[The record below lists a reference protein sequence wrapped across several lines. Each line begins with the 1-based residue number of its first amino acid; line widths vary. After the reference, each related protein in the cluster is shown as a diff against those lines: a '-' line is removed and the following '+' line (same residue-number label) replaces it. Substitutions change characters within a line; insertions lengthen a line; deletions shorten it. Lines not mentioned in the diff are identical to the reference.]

1 MSKLESKQREE
12 ASEVLLN
19 SLQEFFT
26 LLGKRYNSTVQ
37 DELLKMTV
45 QRLTVADGVENA
57 PKRLVVATSQW
68 ALSMRGRTGLVEAFI
83 LPATELMNLPSSELP
98 SRAKLTLRVY
108 DGGSGAWMVNDVIVT
123 GDEMNALMRG
133 LFKDVV
139 GRTRHDFDDMPEPMR
154 LIAGG
159 QSFAGTVRSLVAEK
173 HALVQKIV
181 DQQEAIQNNLARD
194 LHDVVLGNV
203 MLLRRS
209 VSGGN
214 PLSTEEAVSVLD
226 EIAKRLRDVCQEL
239 SPRDLKDCGLR
250 PMIEE
255 LCSSLSTRVG
265 CRTHFVC
272 PPDLP
277 DFPQEVAL
285 HIYRIA
291 QECFNNIAKH
301 ASASEVNLSIELL
314 QNVFTMT
321 IADNGV
327 GYDTERPAAR
337 TRAGGS
343 GASIIRER
351 AELIA
356 CIYPARVWFDSQQG
370 KGAKL
375 TLEVMV
381 AGGQGEKKAE

>member
-1 MSKLESKQREE
+1 MSKLENKQLEE
-12 ASEVLLN
+12 SSDVLLQ

-26 LLGKRYNSTVQ
+26 LLGKRYNSTVHE
-37 DELLKMTV
+37 ELLKMTV

-83 LPATELMNLPSSELP
+83 LPATELMNLPNSELP
-98 SRAKLTLRVY
+98 SRAKLTLRVH

-139 GRTRHDFDDMPEPMR
+139 GRTRHDVDDIPEPMR

-209 VSGGN
+209 VSGGKQ
-214 PLSTEEAVSVLD
+214 LSTEESITVLD

-239 SPRDLKDCGLR
+239 SPRDLNDCGLR

-255 LCSSLSTRVG
+255 LCNSLSTRVG
-265 CRTHFVC
+265 CQTHFNC
-272 PPDLP
+272 PPVLP
-277 DFPQEVAL
+277 DIPEEVAL

-301 ASASEVNLSIELL
+301 ASASEVTLTIELN

-327 GYDTERPAAR
+327 GYDTEKPAAR

-351 AELIA
+351 AELIG

-375 TLEVMV
+375 TLEIMV
-381 AGGQGEKKAE
+381 SHERAEKTQT

>member
-1 MSKLESKQREE
+1 MSKLENKQLEE
-12 ASEVLLN
+12 SSDVLLQ

-26 LLGKRYNSTVQ
+26 LLGKRYNSTVH

-45 QRLTVADGVENA
+45 QRITVADGVENA

-68 ALSMRGRTGLVEAFI
+68 ALSMRGRKGLVEAFI
-83 LPATELMNLPSSELP
+83 LPATEIMNLPNSELP
-98 SRAKLTLRVY
+98 SRAKLRLKVH

-209 VSGGN
+209 VSGGKL
-214 PLSTEEAVSVLD
+214 LSADESISVLD

-265 CRTHFVC
+265 CHTHFIC
-272 PPDLP
+272 PDELPDLP
-277 DFPQEVAL
+277 QEVSL

-291 QECFNNIAKH
+291 QECFNNVGKH
-301 ASASEVNLSIELL
+301 ASASEVTLSIELN

-327 GYDTERPAAR
+327 GYDTEKPQAR

-351 AELIA
+351 AELIG

-375 TLEVMV
+375 TLEIMV
-381 AGGQGEKKAE
+381 SHERLDKKQA

>member
-1 MSKLESKQREE
+1 MSKLENKQREE
-12 ASEVLLN
+12 ASEVLLS
-19 SLQEFFT
+19 SLQEFFI
-26 LLGKRYNSTVQ
+26 LLGKRYNSTVH
-37 DELLKMTV
+37 DELLKMTT
-45 QRLTVADGVENA
+45 QRIAVTDGAENA

-68 ALSMRGRTGLVEAFI
+68 ALSMRGRAGLVEAFI
-83 LPATELMNLPSSELP
+83 LPATELMNLPNSELP
-98 SRAKLTLRVY
+98 SRAKLTLRVH

-159 QSFAGTVRSLVAEK
+159 QSFSGTVRSLVAEK

-209 VSGGN
+209 VSGGK
-214 PLSTEEAVSVLD
+214 PLSTEESISVLD

-239 SPRDLKDCGLR
+239 SPRDLNDCGLR

-265 CRTHFVC
+265 CQTHFVC
-272 PPDLP
+272 PPELP

-285 HIYRIA
+285 HVYRIA
-291 QECFNNIAKH
+291 QECFNNISKH
-301 ASASEVNLSIELL
+301 ASASEVTLSIELL

-321 IADNGV
+321 ISDNGV
-327 GYDTERPAAR
+327 GYDTEKPAGR
-337 TRAGGS
+337 TRGGGS

-351 AELIA
+351 AELIG
-356 CIYPARVWFDSQQG
+356 CIYPSRVWFDSQQG

-375 TLEVMV
+375 TLEILVS
-381 AGGQGEKKAE
+381 GGPGEKKAE

>member
-1 MSKLESKQREE
+1 MTKLENKQLEE
-12 ASEVLLN
+12 SSDILLQ

-26 LLGKRYNSTVQ
+26 LLGKRYNSTVH

-68 ALSMRGRTGLVEAFI
+68 ALSMRGRPGLVDAFI
-83 LPATELMNLPSSELP
+83 LPATELMNLPNSELP
-98 SRAKLTLRVY
+98 SRAKLSLRVH

-139 GRTRHDFDDMPEPMR
+139 GRTRHDVDDMPEPMR

-209 VSGGN
+209 ISGGKA
-214 PLSTEEAVSVLD
+214 LSTEESLLVLD

-239 SPRDLKDCGLR
+239 SPRDLNDCGLR

-255 LCSSLSTRVG
+255 LCNSLSTRVG
-265 CRTHFVC
+265 CQTHFTC
-272 PPDLP
+272 PPVLPDLP
-277 DFPQEVAL
+277 QDVAL

-291 QECFNNIAKH
+291 QECFNNITKH
-301 ASASEVNLSIELL
+301 ASATDVMLTIELN

-321 IADNGV
+321 ISDNGV
-327 GYDTERPAAR
+327 GYDTEKPTTR

-375 TLEVMV
+375 TLEIMV
-381 AGGQGEKKAE
+381 SGERGEKKTD

>member
-1 MSKLESKQREE
+1 MSKLENKQREE
-12 ASEVLLN
+12 ASDILLQ

-26 LLGKRYNSTVQ
+26 LLGKRYNSTVH

-45 QRLTVADGVENA
+45 QRVAVNDGTENS

-68 ALSMRGRTGLVEAFI
+68 ALSMRGRAGFVEAFI

-98 SRAKLTLRVY
+98 SRGKLSLRVH

-139 GRTRHDFDDMPEPMR
+139 GRTRHDFEDMPEPMR

-209 VSGGN
+209 VSGGKA
-214 PLSTEEAVSVLD
+214 LSAEESVSVLD

-239 SPRDLKDCGLR
+239 SPRDLNDCGLR

-265 CRTHFVC
+265 CKTNFISPPVL
-272 PPDLP
+272 PDLP
-277 DFPQEVAL
+277 EEVSL

-291 QECFNNIAKH
+291 QECFNNITKH
-301 ASASEVNLSIELL
+301 ASASEVTLSIDVN

-327 GYDTERPAAR
+327 GFDTEKAATR
-337 TRAGGS
+337 TRAGGT

-351 AELIA
+351 AELIG
-356 CIYPARVWFDSQQG
+356 CVYPARVWFDSQQG

-375 TLEVMV
+375 TLEIMV
-381 AGGQGEKKAE
+381 SHDPPKKDFD

>member
-1 MSKLESKQREE
+1 MSKLENKQLEE
-12 ASEVLLN
+12 SSDVLLQ

-26 LLGKRYNSTVQ
+26 LLGKRYNSTVH

-83 LPATELMNLPSSELP
+83 LPSTELMNLPNSELP
-98 SRAKLTLRVY
+98 SRAKLRLKVH

-214 PLSTEEAVSVLD
+214 PLSTEETATVLD

-265 CRTHFVC
+265 CRTHFIC
-272 PPDLP
+272 PDDLP
-277 DFPQEVAL
+277 VFPHEVSL

-291 QECFNNIAKH
+291 QECFNNITKH
-301 ASASEVNLSIELL
+301 ASASEVTLSIGLT

-327 GYDTERPAAR
+327 GYDTEKPTGR

-356 CIYPARVWFDSQQG
+356 CINPARVWFDSQQG

-375 TLEVMV
+375 TLEIMV
-381 AGGQGEKKAE
+381 STEPDKKSV

>member
-1 MSKLESKQREE
+1 MSKLENKQLEE
-12 ASEVLLN
+12 SSDVLLQ

-26 LLGKRYNSTVQ
+26 LLGKRYNSTVH

-45 QRLTVADGVENA
+45 QRITVADGVENA

-68 ALSMRGRTGLVEAFI
+68 ALSMRGRKGLVEAFI
-83 LPATELMNLPSSELP
+83 LPATEIMNLPNSELP
-98 SRAKLTLRVY
+98 SRAKLRLKVH

-209 VSGGN
+209 VSGGKL
-214 PLSTEEAVSVLD
+214 LSADESISVLD

-265 CRTHFVC
+265 CHTHFIC
-272 PPDLP
+272 PDELPDLP
-277 DFPQEVAL
+277 QEVSL

-291 QECFNNIAKH
+291 QECFNNVGKH
-301 ASASEVNLSIELL
+301 ASASEVTLSIELN

-327 GYDTERPAAR
+327 GYDTEKPQTR

-351 AELIA
+351 AELIG

-375 TLEVMV
+375 TLEIMV
-381 AGGQGEKKAE
+381 SHERLDKKQA

>member
-1 MSKLESKQREE
+1 MSKLENKQREE

-26 LLGKRYNSTVQ
+26 LLGKRYNSTVH
-37 DELLKMTV
+37 DELLKMTT
-45 QRLTVADGVENA
+45 QRVIVADGVENA

-68 ALSMRGRTGLVEAFI
+68 ALSMRGRAGLVEAFI

-98 SRAKLTLRVY
+98 SRAKLTLRVH

-209 VSGGN
+209 VSGGK

-265 CRTHFVC
+265 CRTNFVC
-272 PPDLP
+272 PPVLP
-277 DFPQEVAL
+277 DFPQEVSL

-301 ASASEVNLSIELL
+301 ASASEVTLSIELI
-314 QNVFTMT
+314 QKVFTMT

-327 GYDTERPAAR
+327 GYDAEKPAPR
-337 TRAGGS
+337 TRTGGS
-343 GASIIRER
+343 GSSIIRER
-351 AELIA
+351 SELIA

-375 TLEVMV
+375 TLEILVSSEP
-381 AGGQGEKKAE
+381 GQNKAE